1 MVLTVEVDLY
11 LLNLKG
17 TGSLPIIKVQIDGIE
32 MPELLAQ
39 AATNQAEPLV
49 INQYF
54 FLSFFRNVYNTNRK
68 NNIFQIHKALIC
80 KHFQVYFVS

>member
-39 AATNQAEPLV
+39 AATNQAEPLI

-54 FLSFFRNVYNTNRK
+54 FLFFLETFITQIEK
-68 NNIFQIHKALIC
+68 TIFFKYIRL
-80 KHFQVYFVS
+80 